1 MRHIDIDDA
10 QSVLRAIRATPP
22 GRAIEIILHTPGG
35 LVLAASQIARALRD
49 HDGRVIAVVP
59 HYAMSGGTLIALAAD
74 ELYLDRHSALGP
86 IDPQLGQYPAAS
98 LVEVASRPGRH
109 DDQTLLLADV
119 GGKAI
124 RQVESLAQYLLEPR
138 FEPERARDLAHLLS
152 TGVWTHD
159 HPLMA
164 ADLEKLGLPV
174 RLGVPAEVRELMDLY
189 PQPRGRAVP
198 RAFDFTTLLGEEGW
212 AGDGYELTNPG
223 QIEMPEQAELPLE
236 AMARL
241 EPWMRQP
248 APTEPDPPAPLAP
261 SQPLP
266 DEAVASPRAFSPL
279 APADSRRWQR
289 GRLMHELLRH
299 LPVLAVGERARA
311 ARRFLAQPAH
321 GLADEEISLWVDE
334 VLAVTEAPDHAALFA
349 EGSRAEVPLIG
360 TVRTRRGTFTVS
372 GQVDRLAVFEHEV
385 LIVDYKTNRPPPASA
400 PDVALA
406 YRRQLALYRTLLAG
420 IYPGRTVRAF
430 LLWTAAP
437 LLMEIDAETLEK
449 SMPYAAAS

>member
-1 MRHIDIDDA
+1 MNPLDLIWIFFILSSLQPVIQRQLLAMARRRALASIAKKSGATVITLIHRQETMAILGFPIMRHIDIDDA

-189 PQPRGRAVP
+189 PQPRGRESSVEYFPSSPMQPGLPPGRDVP
-198 RAFDFTTLLGEEGW
+198 R
-212 AGDGYELTNPG
+212 
-223 QIEMPEQAELPLE
+223 
-236 AMARL
+236 
-241 EPWMRQP
+241 
-248 APTEPDPPAPLAP
+248 
-261 SQPLP
+261 
-266 DEAVASPRAFSPL
+266 PR
-279 APADSRRWQR
+279 
-289 GRLMHELLRH
+289 
-299 LPVLAVGERARA
+299 
-311 ARRFLAQPAH
+311 
-321 GLADEEISLWVDE
+321 
-334 VLAVTEAPDHAALFA
+334 EAPGA
-349 EGSRAEVPLIG
+349 SRGESESA
-360 TVRTRRGTFTVS
+360 TH
-372 GQVDRLAVFEHEV
+372 RL
-385 LIVDYKTNRPPPASA
+385 P
-400 PDVALA
+400 
-406 YRRQLALYRTLLAG
+406 
-420 IYPGRTVRAF
+420 
-430 LLWTAAP
+430 
-437 LLMEIDAETLEK
+437 
-449 SMPYAAAS
+449 